1 MFSYKTTLAI
11 FVSLALL
18 SGGYGLKLPV
28 EDIGGSVGNVFGNG
42 KGCVCGILESL
53 LGQSQEIL
61 ENLLATIGGAPGG
74 LGLPIVGD
82 ITELPDFLADF
93 LEKVPKK
100 LLPKVVKILSDT
112 TLTVEQVTEKLT
124 KLLKGKLDD
133 NLLDELLA
141 SVAELVE
148 KLLDGIAKILGN
160 LGNVFEE
167 LKKILENK
175 NLKLEKQKEEINK
188 LKKQFPI
195 EVDAIFHI
203 AAQVALSLQG
213 NGTVDPKVNA

>member
-1 MFSYKTTLAI
+1 MFSYKATLAI
-11 FVSLALL
+11 IASLALL

-28 EDIGGSVGNVFGNG
+28 EDIGGSVGNVIGNG

-74 LGLPIVGD
+74 LGLPIVGNT
-82 ITELPDFLADF
+82 TELPDFLTDF

-100 LLPKVVKILSDT
+100 LLPKVVSILSDT

-124 KLLKGKLDD
+124 KLLKGKLDK
-133 NLLDELLA
+133 NIIAELLA

-148 KLLDGIAKILGN
+148 KLLDGIADILGN

-213 NGTVDPKVNA
+213 NGTVVPKVNA

>member
-1 MFSYKTTLAI
+1 MFSYKASLAVL
-11 FVSLALL
+11 VSIALL
-18 SGGYGLKLPV
+18 SGGYGLSLPV
-28 EDIGGSVGNVFGNG
+28 KDVGEPVGNVIGNG
-42 KGCVCGILESL
+42 KGCVCGILEGL
-53 LGQSQEIL
+53 LGQSQEVL

-82 ITELPDFLADF
+82 ITELPDFLTDF

-112 TLTVEQVTEKLT
+112 TLTVEQITEKLT
-124 KLLKGKLDD
+124 KLLKGKLDK
-133 NLLDELLA
+133 NIIAELLA

-175 NLKLEKQKEEINK
+175 NLKIEKQKEEINK
-188 LKKQFPI
+188 LKEKFPI

-213 NGTVDPKVNA
+213 NGTVNPKVNA

>member
-1 MFSYKTTLAI
+1 MLFYTKEIEVDLCKI
-11 FVSLALL
+11 LL
-18 SGGYGLKLPV
+18 
-28 EDIGGSVGNVFGNG
+28 NVLFQ
-42 KGCVCGILESL
+42 SHSRY
-53 LGQSQEIL
+53 SQEIL

-82 ITELPDFLADF
+82 ITELPDFLTDF

-112 TLTVEQVTEKLT
+112 TLTVEEITEKLT

-133 NLLDELLA
+133 NLLDELFA
-141 SVAELVE
+141 SVAGLVE
-148 KLLDGIAKILGN
+148 KLLDGIAKILEN
-160 LGNVFEE
+160 LGDVFEN
-167 LKKILENK
+167 LKKILEKK
-175 NLKLEKQKEEINK
+175 NLNLEKQKEEINK
-188 LKKQFPI
+188 LKEKFPI

-213 NGTVDPKVNA
+213 NGTVNPKVNA

>member
-1 MFSYKTTLAI
+1 M
-11 FVSLALL
+11 
-18 SGGYGLKLPV
+18 
-28 EDIGGSVGNVFGNG
+28 NVLFQ
-42 KGCVCGILESL
+42 SHSRY
-53 LGQSQEIL
+53 SQEIL

-82 ITELPDFLADF
+82 ITELPDFLTDF

-112 TLTVEQVTEKLT
+112 TLTVEEITEKLT

-133 NLLDELLA
+133 NLLDELFA
-141 SVAELVE
+141 SVAGLVE
-148 KLLDGIAKILGN
+148 KLLDGIAKILEN
-160 LGNVFEE
+160 LGDVFEN
-167 LKKILENK
+167 LKKILEKK
-175 NLKLEKQKEEINK
+175 NLNLEKQKEEINK
-188 LKKQFPI
+188 LKEKFPI

-213 NGTVDPKVNA
+213 NGTVNPKVNA

>member
-1 MFSYKTTLAI
+1 MFSYKTTLAVFASI
-11 FVSLALL
+11 ALL
-18 SGGYGLKLPV
+18 SGGYGLVLPV
-28 EDIGGSVGNVFGNG
+28 KDVGGSLGDVIGNVG
-42 KGCVCGILESL
+42 GIVENLLE
-53 LGQSQEIL
+53 GSQEVL

-82 ITELPDFLADF
+82 ITELPDFLTDF

-133 NLLDELLA
+133 NLLTELLA
-141 SVAELVE
+141 SVADLVDE
-148 KLLDGIAKILGN
+148 LLDGIAKILGN
-160 LGNVFEE
+160 LGDVFEN
-167 LKKILENK
+167 LNKILENK

-188 LKKQFPI
+188 LKEKFPI

-203 AAQVALSLQG
+203 AAQVALSLQE

>member
-1 MFSYKTTLAI
+1 MFSYKTTLAV
-11 FVSLALL
+11 FASLALL
-18 SGGYGLKLPV
+18 SGGYGLVLPV
-28 EDIGGSVGNVFGNG
+28 KDVGEPVGNVIGNG
-42 KGCVCGILESL
+42 KGCVCGILENL

-61 ENLLATIGGAPGG
+61 ENLLATLGGAPGG

-82 ITELPDFLADF
+82 ITELPDFLTDF

-112 TLTVEQVTEKLT
+112 TLTVEQITEKLT
-124 KLLKGKLDD
+124 KLLKGNLDD

-160 LGNVFEE
+160 LGDVFENI
-167 LKKILENK
+167 KKILENK
-175 NLKLEKQKEEINK
+175 NLEIEKQKEEINK
-188 LKKQFPI
+188 LKEKFPI

-213 NGTVDPKVNA
+213 NGTVNPKVNA

>member
-1 MFSYKTTLAI
+1 MFSYKTTLAVFASI
-11 FVSLALL
+11 VLL
-18 SGGYGLKLPV
+18 SGGYGLVLPV
-28 EDIGGSVGNVFGNG
+28 KDVGGSLGDVIGNVG
-42 KGCVCGILESL
+42 GIVENLLE
-53 LGQSQEIL
+53 GSQEVL

-82 ITELPDFLADF
+82 ITELPDFLTDF
-93 LEKVPKK
+93 LEKIPKK

-112 TLTVEQVTEKLT
+112 TLTVEEITEKLT
-124 KLLKGKLDD
+124 KLLKGKVDD

-160 LGNVFEE
+160 LGDVFEN

-175 NLKLEKQKEEINK
+175 NLKIEKQKEEINT

-195 EVDAIFHI
+195 EVDTIFHI

-213 NGTVDPKVNA
+213 NGTVNPKISA

>member
-1 MFSYKTTLAI
+1 MFSYKTSLA
-11 FVSLALL
+11 VLASLALI
-18 SGGYGLKLPV
+18 SGGYGLSLPV
-28 EDIGGSVGNVFGNG
+28 KDVGGSLGNVVGNVG
-42 KGCVCGILESL
+42 GIVEGL

-82 ITELPDFLADF
+82 ITELPDFLTDF

-100 LLPKVVKILSDT
+100 LLPKVVQILSDT

-124 KLLKGKLDD
+124 KLLKGKLDK
-133 NLLDELLA
+133 NIIAELLA

-148 KLLDGIAKILGN
+148 KLLDGIAGILGN

-188 LKKQFPI
+188 LKEKFPI
-195 EVDAIFHI
+195 EVDTIFHI

-213 NGTVDPKVNA
+213 NGTVNPKLSA

>member
-1 MFSYKTTLAI
+1 MFSYKATLAI
-11 FVSLALL
+11 LASIAFL
-18 SGGYGLKLPV
+18 SGGYGLVLPV
-28 EDIGGSVGNVFGNG
+28 KDVEEPVGNVIGNG
-42 KGCVCGILESL
+42 KGCVCGILENL

-74 LGLPIVGD
+74 LGLPIYGD
-82 ITELPDFLADF
+82 ITELPDFLTDF

-100 LLPKVVKILSDT
+100 LLPKVVQILSDT

-124 KLLKGKLDD
+124 KLLKGKLDK
-133 NLLDELLA
+133 NLIAKLLA
-141 SVAELVE
+141 AVAELVE

-188 LKKQFPI
+188 LKEKFPI
-195 EVDAIFHI
+195 EIDAIFHI

-213 NGTVDPKVNA
+213 NGTVNPKVNA

>member
-1 MFSYKTTLAI
+1 MFSFKATLAI
-11 FVSLALL
+11 FASIALL

-28 EDIGGSVGNVFGNG
+28 EDIGGSVGNVIGNG
-42 KGCVCGILESL
+42 KECVGGIVESL
-53 LGQSQEIL
+53 LGQSQEII

-82 ITELPDFLADF
+82 ITELPDFLTDF
-93 LEKVPKK
+93 LEKIPKK

-112 TLTVEQVTEKLT
+112 TLTVEQVIEKLT
-124 KLLKGKLDD
+124 KLLKGKLDE
-133 NLLDELLA
+133 NLIAKLLA

-160 LGNVFEE
+160 LGNVFEDI
-167 LKKILENK
+167 KKILDNK
-175 NLKLEKQKEEINK
+175 NQKIEDQKEAINK

-195 EVDAIFHI
+195 EVDTIFHI

-213 NGTVDPKVNA
+213 NGTVDSKVSA